1 MTRSAR
7 TFSRSVAGRPP
18 TDRSTRSTMTA
29 GGVRCGSVGSA
40 PTSAR
45 CSGVGGNNRS
55 AIRARGGSLRALTQ
69 DATRPA
75 VAPATAVGS
84 GPGSTVMHSE
94 CPGVRAATRGRR
106 RGAT

>member
-1 MTRSAR
+1 
-7 TFSRSVAGRPP
+7 
-18 TDRSTRSTMTA
+18 
-29 GGVRCGSVGSA
+29 
-40 PTSAR
+40 
-45 CSGVGGNNRS
+45 
-55 AIRARGGSLRALTQ
+55 LTQ